1 MIVFGHKLVVNSL
14 LDLKPGGKKGK
25 NLRPGRKQKPWVQEI
40 TNSQIF
46 LAGIAEALFLNW
58 CLI

>member
-40 TNSQIF
+40 TNSQTF
-46 LAGIAEALFLNW
+46 LAGIAEALFLN
-58 CLI
+58 